1 MPRFSLHLHNRLEF
15 VRDEEGMELPDLG
28 TARQQAIQSIRS
40 VLGEEVQ
47 QGLVDLRG
55 RIEIANDNGDILA
68 SIPFAEAVE
77 LLLEE
82 QQT

>member
-1 MPRFSLHLHNRLEF
+1 MPRFFLHLHNRLGF
-15 VRDEEGMELPDLG
+15 VRDEEGMEVPDLD
-28 TARQQAIQSIRS
+28 AAKEQAVQSIRS
-40 VLGEEVQ
+40 VIGEEVQ

-55 RIEIANDNGDILA
+55 RIEIASESGDVLA
-68 SIPFAEAVE
+68 SAPFIQAVQ